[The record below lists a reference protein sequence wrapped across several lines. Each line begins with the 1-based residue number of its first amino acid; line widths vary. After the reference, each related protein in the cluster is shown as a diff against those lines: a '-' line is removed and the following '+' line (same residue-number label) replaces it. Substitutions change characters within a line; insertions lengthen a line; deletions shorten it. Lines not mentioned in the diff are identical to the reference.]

1 VADTNS
7 IAEDTTTA
15 ITGDVL
21 TNDLHPNGQPGADT
35 PTSFVSWASTQAT
48 YGTFTDTGNGTYSYT
63 LNNANPLVQGLD
75 AGQTLT
81 EQFNYTMQDADGDQ
95 STATLTITI
104 NGTNDTPHITTDPGN
119 PQGANDVVSEA
130 GLATGSNA
138 AANTEFAY
146 GHFTVSDPDG
156 LDDIQSVTINGTTIA
171 IGSLAGTVIH
181 GANGDLTVTAYNGT
195 TGVADYTYEL
205 KTPTT
210 DIAGMETNVFTL
222 TTSDGTSTS
231 APATITIEITDDVP
245 HAVADTN
252 SIAEDT
258 AAAITGDVLTN
269 DLHPNGQPG
278 ADTPTSFVS
287 WASTQATYGTF
298 TDTGNGTYSYTLN
311 NANPLVQALDTGET
325 LKETFNYTMQDAD
338 GDQSTATLTITIN
351 GANDTP
357 HITTDPG
364 NVGGGN
370 DVVYESGLA
379 TGSNA
384 AANTELAYGH
394 FTVSDP
400 DGLDDIQSVTIN
412 GTTIAMV
419 NLGANNVIHGANG
432 DLTITAYNGTTGVA
446 DYTYELKTPTTDV
459 AGTETN
465 VFTLTTSDGTSIS
478 APATITIEIVDDT
491 PAAGTNAAVQLDDDA
506 LAGGN
511 PGGMGDVSPDT
522 ANTSGI
528 LSHSYGADGA
538 GSISYLTN
546 GAPAGFTYE
555 LSGSSLLVKQGTTTV
570 MTLTVDSATG
580 AYTVTQ
586 NAPID
591 HALIQGE
598 NNQAFTIGYQVT
610 DKDGDHAN
618 GTISLNIND
627 DTPTAGNQSVT
638 VGEGHSVGANLLITL
653 DISGSMGDP
662 SGVAGKTRL
671 DLAKDALYKLMD
683 AYSENGDVMVK
694 LVTFSTTATIIGDH
708 WMTVAEAKA
717 AISSYSPTN
726 TTNYDDAL
734 LKTMDAFDDSGAIA
748 GGQNVSYFLSDG
760 APNQSTTWPGV
771 AGSGNTYINAAEETA
786 WENFLNT
793 HEITS
798 FALGMGSG
806 ANATYLD
813 PIAYNG
819 VGSGNETSSIIVTD
833 LSQLSSVLVGTV
845 IVPSTVTGNLITGS
859 VDVSFGADGPGIL
872 KIVSI
877 AHDVNGDG
885 IDEVYNTSSAGYNAA
900 TTALTL
906 STHDGGT
913 LVVNFT
919 TGAYTYTSPSTM
931 PLDAKEVFSY
941 TVADHDG
948 DTATA
953 NLTINL
959 PTADVLVVGT
969 SANDQTGQTVDHYID
984 HNAPLEGP
992 ITGGGGNDVLVGDF
1006 GGASKGAGATA
1017 NIVFVLDRSGSMT
1030 TSIPFGTGDI
1040 ARLQALKNATIDSL
1054 NDLYNSG
1061 AENVRVH
1068 LVSFNSSA
1076 TDLGTFNLT
1085 VNGVDNATALANAI
1099 AAVNS
1104 LTATGNTN
1112 YEAALQ
1118 SAHAWIGSSSGP
1130 LASADVNEVI
1140 FVSDGAP
1147 NTPNSNVS
1155 QYTDDANN
1163 ILSHGF
1169 TIDAVGINV
1178 DTNALAYLDKVE
1190 GSTAASGSADNIHT
1204 AEELTAVI
1212 GQLAGG
1218 DVLLNAAGDDNIAGG
1233 DGNDIIFGDAINT
1246 DALADAHGLTTPDG
1260 AGWAVFE
1267 QLGWTEQQIVDYVKA
1282 NHSTLATESGR
1293 TGGNDV
1299 INGGPGN
1306 DIIYGQEGN
1315 DIINGGAGN
1324 DILSGGT
1331 GNNILTGGLGADT
1344 FKVGAG
1350 NDHITDYSL
1359 AEGDKV
1365 DISAV
1370 LNTPDADHSKL
1381 GFHTADGK
1389 AVLDV
1394 YDSTDHTAAHLVGSV
1409 TFDNINA
1416 TDLDSLLGQ
1425 INLDHTT

>member
-1 VADTNS
+1 
-7 IAEDTTTA
+7 
-15 ITGDVL
+15 
-21 TNDLHPNGQPGADT
+21 
-35 PTSFVSWASTQAT
+35 
-48 YGTFTDTGNGTYSYT
+48 
-63 LNNANPLVQGLD
+63 QGLD

-748 GGQNVSYFLSDG
+748 GGQ
-760 APNQSTTWPGV
+760 
-771 AGSGNTYINAAEETA
+771 
-786 WENFLNT
+786 
-793 HEITS
+793 
-798 FALGMGSG
+798 
-806 ANATYLD
+806 
-813 PIAYNG
+813 
-819 VGSGNETSSIIVTD
+819 
-833 LSQLSSVLVGTV
+833 
-845 IVPSTVTGNLITGS
+845 
-859 VDVSFGADGPGIL
+859 
-872 KIVSI
+872 
-877 AHDVNGDG
+877 
-885 IDEVYNTSSAGYNAA
+885 
-900 TTALTL
+900 
-906 STHDGGT
+906 
-913 LVVNFT
+913 
-919 TGAYTYTSPSTM
+919 
-931 PLDAKEVFSY
+931 
-941 TVADHDG
+941 
-948 DTATA
+948 
-953 NLTINL
+953 
-959 PTADVLVVGT
+959 
-969 SANDQTGQTVDHYID
+969 
-984 HNAPLEGP
+984 
-992 ITGGGGNDVLVGDF
+992 
-1006 GGASKGAGATA
+1006 
-1017 NIVFVLDRSGSMT
+1017 
-1030 TSIPFGTGDI
+1030 
-1040 ARLQALKNATIDSL
+1040 
-1054 NDLYNSG
+1054 
-1061 AENVRVH
+1061 
-1068 LVSFNSSA
+1068 
-1076 TDLGTFNLT
+1076 
-1085 VNGVDNATALANAI
+1085 
-1099 AAVNS
+1099 
-1104 LTATGNTN
+1104 
-1112 YEAALQ
+1112 
-1118 SAHAWIGSSSGP
+1118 
-1130 LASADVNEVI
+1130 
-1140 FVSDGAP
+1140 
-1147 NTPNSNVS
+1147 
-1155 QYTDDANN
+1155 
-1163 ILSHGF
+1163 
-1169 TIDAVGINV
+1169 
-1178 DTNALAYLDKVE
+1178 
-1190 GSTAASGSADNIHT
+1190 
-1204 AEELTAVI
+1204 
-1212 GQLAGG
+1212 
-1218 DVLLNAAGDDNIAGG
+1218 
-1233 DGNDIIFGDAINT
+1233 
-1246 DALADAHGLTTPDG
+1246 
-1260 AGWAVFE
+1260 
-1267 QLGWTEQQIVDYVKA
+1267 
-1282 NHSTLATESGR
+1282 
-1293 TGGNDV
+1293 
-1299 INGGPGN
+1299 
-1306 DIIYGQEGN
+1306 
-1315 DIINGGAGN
+1315 
-1324 DILSGGT
+1324 
-1331 GNNILTGGLGADT
+1331 
-1344 FKVGAG
+1344 
-1350 NDHITDYSL
+1350 
-1359 AEGDKV
+1359 
-1365 DISAV
+1365 
-1370 LNTPDADHSKL
+1370 
-1381 GFHTADGK
+1381 
-1389 AVLDV
+1389 
-1394 YDSTDHTAAHLVGSV
+1394 
-1409 TFDNINA
+1409 
-1416 TDLDSLLGQ
+1416 
-1425 INLDHTT
+1425 